1 MRAGRLEVAVL
12 VLASGLAVLEPVED
26 IGIADLAI
34 LLQLGSDLS
43 NLISWWVHHARV
55 EDLLQYANLLRLRV
69 PPWLWLRAALFTTW
83 HCYTLTLIMYFKH
96 KTTTDTVTNYMENK
110 KIR

>member
-26 IGIADLAI
+26 IGITDLTI

-43 NLISWWVHHARV
+43 NLIAWRVHHARV
-55 EDLLQYANLLRLRV
+55 KDGLQDANLLRLRI
-69 PPWLWLRAALFTTW
+69 PPWLGLRTTLFTTW
-83 HCYTLTLIMYFKH
+83 HCYT
-96 KTTTDTVTNYMENK
+96 
-110 KIR
+110 